1 MTYRRATLA
10 LALGLLAATFYLLA
24 VIPKG
29 FLPSEDQGQILM
41 FTKAAQGISYDAMV
55 KHQEAI
61 ADIIRRDPNV
71 TTYFSSAGATGFS
84 GGGNTGI
91 LFAHLKPLG
100 ERKLSVDQV
109 MDELRPKLA
118 AVPGHHRVPA
128 ESAADPDRRQVH
140 RSDLPAHAAKPQQR
154 RTLQVRADSGAQ
166 NAQSMRELTDV
177 TSDLQISNPQ
187 VNVVIDRDKAHTL
200 GISAESIEDALDSA
214 YGERQ
219 ISTIYAPNDEYHVIL
234 EVEPQYQAN
243 PATLALLYVRAQGG
257 QLVPLDTIARLQRT
271 LAPLAINHSGQLTA
285 VTISFNVAP
294 GVSLGKALDDVKSSP
309 TTPCRP
315 PSAPPSRAPP
325 RNSSPRCATW
335 ESCW

>member
-1 MTYRRATLA
+1 MGRLLHEFAVTIAASILVSGFVSLSLTPMLCSRFLRPPASAHHGRFYQSTERAFDWLLDGYRRSLAVVMTYRRAMLA

-29 FLPSEDQGQILM
+29 FLPSEDQGQVLM

-118 AVPGHHRVPA
+118 AVPGHYRVPA

-166 NAQSMRELTDV
+166 DAIDARADRRHQRPA
-177 TSDLQISNPQ
+177 DLQSAGQ
-187 VNVVIDRDKAHTL
+187 RRYRSRQGTHARYLGRIDR
-200 GISAESIEDALDSA
+200 
-214 YGERQ
+214 R
-219 ISTIYAPNDEYHVIL
+219 
-234 EVEPQYQAN
+234 
-243 PATLALLYVRAQGG
+243 RA
-257 QLVPLDTIARLQRT
+257 R
-271 LAPLAINHSGQLTA
+271 
-285 VTISFNVAP
+285 
-294 GVSLGKALDDVKSSP
+294 
-309 TTPCRP
+309 
-315 PSAPPSRAPP
+315 
-325 RNSSPRCATW
+325 
-335 ESCW
+335 